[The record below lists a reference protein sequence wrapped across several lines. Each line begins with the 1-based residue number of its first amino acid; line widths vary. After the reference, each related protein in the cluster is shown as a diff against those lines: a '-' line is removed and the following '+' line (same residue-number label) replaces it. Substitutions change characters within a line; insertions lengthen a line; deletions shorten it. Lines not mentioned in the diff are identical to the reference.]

1 MHGPE
6 VAGLDRPAHGEALR
20 INELVALLPLVALI
34 VWIGVAPGGW
44 LYPAASAARAIVSAV
59 GGAQ

>member
-1 MHGPE
+1 
-6 VAGLDRPAHGEALR
+6 LR
-20 INELVALLPLVALI
+20 TNELLALLPLVALI

-44 LYPAASAARAIVSAV
+44 LYAAARAASAIVGAV